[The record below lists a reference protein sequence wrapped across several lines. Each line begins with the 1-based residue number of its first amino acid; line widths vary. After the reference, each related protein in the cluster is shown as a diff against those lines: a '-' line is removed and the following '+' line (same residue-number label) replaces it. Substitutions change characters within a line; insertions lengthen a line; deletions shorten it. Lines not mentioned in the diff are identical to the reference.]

1 MRPRNLLVKI
11 SLAIS
16 SGAKAV
22 FFYSP
27 DTTPSSTPGKIII
40 FLTFLKKQIHRY
52 LSAGSCK
59 NLYPLSPFFV
69 EGEKGPPLECN
80 EGNEKLT
87 EKEVMEFE
95 VISVAETNETEI
107 LDQSENEIIEQNEH
121 AAEIEPN
128 HEEDGGKIAESDKE
142 VVEIMTAD
150 SEEKDSGL
158 AGGKVDVLSDK
169 TPGGN
174 EDVTIAESEPLTGDD
189 DECEV
194 TSPDIIPS
202 SQTPSCESSFQSL
215 RRVPI
220 PLVSVLPSL
229 LDSLGN
235 KASVMKKDSEDV
247 VAEADDKEEQRAS
260 EINTEADISERNDI
274 DRCGSAEKTLEPD
287 ESKIAKIV
295 SPVAGRTR
303 RKLQQKTEGD
313 KTPLRVKNSAKNV
326 DEEVSAMTHKDKEHD
341 EIILETSTVKSA
353 EPVLAGVS
361 REATSSPI
369 PKFLRPFA
377 AGGSPCRVNS
387 LRGRNSPGVS
397 PTTGILKRWPG
408 NKQAVDSPSPP
419 GKVIFVS
426 LFCAQPSHTTLFTW
440 RHQEDPRRR
449 IIPAPY
455 VFCLQFTCK
464 ELYSFLAL
472 GPSKY

>member
-1 MRPRNLLVKI
+1 
-11 SLAIS
+11 
-16 SGAKAV
+16 
-22 FFYSP
+22 
-27 DTTPSSTPGKIII
+27 
-40 FLTFLKKQIHRY
+40 
-52 LSAGSCK
+52 
-59 NLYPLSPFFV
+59 
-69 EGEKGPPLECN
+69 
-80 EGNEKLT
+80 
-87 EKEVMEFE
+87 MEIE

-107 LDQSENEIIEQNEH
+107 LDQSENEILEQNH
-121 AAEIEPN
+121 TAEIEPN
-128 HEEDGGKIAESDKE
+128 HEEEGGKIGESDKE
-142 VVEIMTAD
+142 VVEIMMAD

-169 TPGGN
+169 TPGVN

-202 SQTPSCESSFQSL
+202 SQTPSCESSFQSF
-215 RRVPI
+215 RRISI
-220 PLVSVLPSL
+220 PLVSVLPSS

-235 KASVMKKDSEDV
+235 KANVVQKDSEDV
-247 VAEADDKEEQRAS
+247 VAEADYKEEKWAS
-260 EINTEADISERNDI
+260 EMNTEADISERNDN
-274 DRCGSAEKTLEPD
+274 DRCGSPEKTLEAD
-287 ESKIAKIV
+287 ESKTAKIV

-313 KTPLRVKNSAKNV
+313 KTPLRVKNSAKTV
-326 DEEVSAMTHKDKEHD
+326 DEEVSAMTHEDKEHD
-341 EIILETSTVKSA
+341 DIILEKSTVKSA

-377 AGGSPCRVNS
+377 AGGGPCRVN

-419 GKVIFVS
+419 GKVIFLS
-426 LFCAQPSHTTLFTW
+426 LFCAQPSRYNPQYIDYPGVNRGLSTR
-440 RHQEDPRRR
+440 RHQEDPKRR

-455 VFCLQFTCK
+455 VFLHSVYMQRVVLVSSARIFQV
-464 ELYSFLAL
+464 LGSYS
-472 GPSKY
+472 

>member
-1 MRPRNLLVKI
+1 
-11 SLAIS
+11 
-16 SGAKAV
+16 
-22 FFYSP
+22 
-27 DTTPSSTPGKIII
+27 
-40 FLTFLKKQIHRY
+40 
-52 LSAGSCK
+52 
-59 NLYPLSPFFV
+59 
-69 EGEKGPPLECN
+69 
-80 EGNEKLT
+80 
-87 EKEVMEFE
+87 MEIE

-107 LDQSENEIIEQNEH
+107 LDQSENEILEQNH
-121 AAEIEPN
+121 TAEIEPN
-128 HEEDGGKIAESDKE
+128 HEEEGGKIGESDKE
-142 VVEIMTAD
+142 VVEIMMAD

-169 TPGGN
+169 TPGVN

-202 SQTPSCESSFQSL
+202 SQTPSCESSFQSF
-215 RRVPI
+215 RRISI
-220 PLVSVLPSL
+220 PLVSVLPSS

-235 KASVMKKDSEDV
+235 KANVVQKDSEDV
-247 VAEADDKEEQRAS
+247 VAEADYKEEKWAS
-260 EINTEADISERNDI
+260 EMNTEADISERNDN
-274 DRCGSAEKTLEPD
+274 DRCGSPEKTREPD
-287 ESKIAKIV
+287 KSKLAKIV

-313 KTPLRVKNSAKNV
+313 KTPLRVKNSAKTV
-326 DEEVSAMTHKDKEHD
+326 DEEVSAMTHEDKEHD
-341 EIILETSTVKSA
+341 EMILEKSTVKSA

-377 AGGSPCRVNS
+377 AGGSPCRVN

-419 GKVIFVS
+419 GKVIFLS
-426 LFCAQPSHTTLFTW
+426 LFCAQPSRYNPQYIDYPGVNRGLSTR
-440 RHQEDPRRR
+440 RHQEDPKRR

-455 VFCLQFTCK
+455 VFLHSVYMQRVVLVSSARIFQV
-464 ELYSFLAL
+464 LGSYS
-472 GPSKY
+472 

>member
-1 MRPRNLLVKI
+1 
-11 SLAIS
+11 
-16 SGAKAV
+16 
-22 FFYSP
+22 
-27 DTTPSSTPGKIII
+27 
-40 FLTFLKKQIHRY
+40 
-52 LSAGSCK
+52 
-59 NLYPLSPFFV
+59 
-69 EGEKGPPLECN
+69 
-80 EGNEKLT
+80 
-87 EKEVMEFE
+87 MEIE

-107 LDQSENEIIEQNEH
+107 LDQSENEILEQNH
-121 AAEIEPN
+121 TAEIEPN
-128 HEEDGGKIAESDKE
+128 HEEEGGKIGESDKE
-142 VVEIMTAD
+142 VVEIMMAD

-169 TPGGN
+169 TPGVN

-202 SQTPSCESSFQSL
+202 SQTPSCESSFQSF
-215 RRVPI
+215 RRISI
-220 PLVSVLPSL
+220 PLVSVLPSS

-235 KASVMKKDSEDV
+235 KANVVQKDSEDV
-247 VAEADDKEEQRAS
+247 VAEADYKEEKWAS
-260 EINTEADISERNDI
+260 EMNTEADISERNDN
-274 DRCGSAEKTLEPD
+274 DRCGSPEKTLEAD
-287 ESKIAKIV
+287 ESKTAKIV

-313 KTPLRVKNSAKNV
+313 KTPLRVKNSAKTV
-326 DEEVSAMTHKDKEHD
+326 DEEVSAMTHEDKEHD
-341 EIILETSTVKSA
+341 EIILEKSTVKSA

-377 AGGSPCRVNS
+377 AGGSPCRVN

-419 GKVIFVS
+419 GKVIFLS
-426 LFCAQPSHTTLFTW
+426 LFCAQPSRYNPQYIDYPGVNRGLSTR
-440 RHQEDPRRR
+440 RHQEDPKRR

-455 VFCLQFTCK
+455 VFLHSVYMQRVVLVSSARIFQV
-464 ELYSFLAL
+464 LGSYS
-472 GPSKY
+472 

>member
-1 MRPRNLLVKI
+1 
-11 SLAIS
+11 
-16 SGAKAV
+16 
-22 FFYSP
+22 
-27 DTTPSSTPGKIII
+27 
-40 FLTFLKKQIHRY
+40 
-52 LSAGSCK
+52 
-59 NLYPLSPFFV
+59 
-69 EGEKGPPLECN
+69 
-80 EGNEKLT
+80 
-87 EKEVMEFE
+87 MEIE

-107 LDQSENEIIEQNEH
+107 LDQSENEILEQKDH

-128 HEEDGGKIAESDKE
+128 HEEEGGKIGESDKE
-142 VVEIMTAD
+142 VVEIMMAD

-169 TPGGN
+169 TPGVN

-202 SQTPSCESSFQSL
+202 SQTPSGESSFQSL
-215 RRVPI
+215 RRVSI
-220 PLVSVLPSL
+220 PLVSVLPSS

-235 KASVMKKDSEDV
+235 KANVVQKDSEDV
-247 VAEADDKEEQRAS
+247 AEADYKEEQWAS
-260 EINTEADISERNDI
+260 EINTEADISERNDN
-274 DRCGSAEKTLEPD
+274 DRCGSPEKTLEPD
-287 ESKIAKIV
+287 KSKLAKIV

-313 KTPLRVKNSAKNV
+313 KTPLRVKNSAKTV
-326 DEEVSAMTHKDKEHD
+326 DEEVSAMTHEDKEHD
-341 EIILETSTVKSA
+341 EMILEKSTVKSA
-353 EPVLAGVS
+353 EPLLAGVS

-377 AGGSPCRVNS
+377 AGGSPCRVN

-426 LFCAQPSHTTLFTW
+426 FFCAQPSHMQPTIF
-440 RHQEDPRRR
+440 
-449 IIPAPY
+449 
-455 VFCLQFTCK
+455 
-464 ELYSFLAL
+464 
-472 GPSKY
+472 